1 MSEQVKYQ
9 EEIFN
14 TFRNFMPPAN
24 FPVYPP
30 YHQGLY
36 LEELFCK
43 QYLSFVKDKNPQKLF
58 IPVHWTNCYK
68 RSFDMP
74 VPGLQTAIDGLDTQY
89 EYFVVCTHDDAPR
102 ERLPTGTTV
111 YAAGGNAG
119 GIPIPLGCSDVPE
132 SDLKEQERDIFAS
145 FIGSTTH
152 PIRYTMFESIKSD
165 SKYHIKL
172 KRWTPDVNQE
182 QQNYY
187 KDIMRRSEFALCPRG
202 YGATSYRMYEAMQFG
217 AIPVYISDKFWI
229 PFEKDVNWYEFCVI
243 VPESRID
250 EMDFIL
256 SAISESQKQS
266 MREKMK
272 EAYKEHFAAPKIIN
286 KIVKEVCK

>member
-1 MSEQVKYQ
+1 
-9 EEIFN
+9 
-14 TFRNFMPPAN
+14 
-24 FPVYPP
+24 
-30 YHQGLY
+30 
-36 LEELFCK
+36 
-43 QYLSFVKDKNPQKLF
+43 
-58 IPVHWTNCYK
+58 
-68 RSFDMP
+68 
-74 VPGLQTAIDGLDTQY
+74 
-89 EYFVVCTHDDAPR
+89 
-102 ERLPTGTTV
+102 
-111 YAAGGNAG
+111 
-119 GIPIPLGCSDVPE
+119 
-132 SDLKEQERDIFAS
+132 
-145 FIGSTTH
+145 
-152 PIRYTMFESIKSD
+152 
-165 SKYHIKL
+165 
-172 KRWTPDVNQE
+172 
-182 QQNYY
+182 
-187 KDIMRRSEFALCPRG
+187 MRRSEFALCPRG